1 MSETSREIRK
11 DLISAGKKAA
21 RELIAVAKEKIVH
34 KDMSKDPL
42 AADKM
47 KTAAAAK
54 KVAIFDGF
62 DILDRCELEELKLS
76 NPEKKKEPK
85 GNVKNENVDF
95 KSVEERTT

>member
-1 MSETSREIRK
+1 MSETSREIRI

-47 KTAAAAK
+47 KPAAAAK
-54 KVAIFDGF
+54 T
-62 DILDRCELEELKLS
+62 R
-76 NPEKKKEPK
+76 PK
-85 GNVKNENVDF
+85 TAAAPPTDQPA
-95 KSVEERTT
+95 